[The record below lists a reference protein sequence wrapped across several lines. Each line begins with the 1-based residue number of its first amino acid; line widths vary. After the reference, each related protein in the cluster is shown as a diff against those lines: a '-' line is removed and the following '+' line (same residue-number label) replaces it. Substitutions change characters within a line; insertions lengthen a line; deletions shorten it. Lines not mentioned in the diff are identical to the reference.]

1 MYCNSNLKA
10 KKGTVQ
16 EKRINLAN
24 RQNESL
30 TRTKESEVNKEF
42 EMQTNSVSP
51 NKQMSTPLEIDLI
64 CSRLRFLWGVKRTKN
79 PEPTEA
85 KPSETLA
92 NKSKS
97 LKLPNCPRDGRRHKQ
112 QQGLQPTKH
121 HSFFLSLDS
130 TSLSYSF
137 TNFKLTLM

>member
-1 MYCNSNLKA
+1 MFFDASHESSDASTNFHHRQQKAVLHNREKLVDILAELLGTICCKACGICNS
-10 KKGTVQ
+10 
-16 EKRINLAN
+16 I
-24 RQNESL
+24 
-30 TRTKESEVNKEF
+30 
-42 EMQTNSVSP
+42 
-51 NKQMSTPLEIDLI
+51 I